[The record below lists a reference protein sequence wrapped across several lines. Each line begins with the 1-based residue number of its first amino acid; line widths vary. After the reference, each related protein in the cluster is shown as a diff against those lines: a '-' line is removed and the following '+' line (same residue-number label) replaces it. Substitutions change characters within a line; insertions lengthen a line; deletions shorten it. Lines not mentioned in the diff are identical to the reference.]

1 MIDFLDITRFANAG
15 FLWLLTLVPIMV
27 GYYIFR
33 SLQGGAAI
41 HISTVAGVGK
51 RTHTVRYY
59 LRHVP
64 FALRC
69 LALALLIFALARPQ
83 NSNSGSLST
92 TEGIDIVLAIDV
104 SGSMLAR
111 DFTPDR
117 ISAAKET
124 AAKFIVDRTNDR
136 MGIVVFAGESFTQ
149 SPLTTDKRALQ
160 TLITQVRSGVID
172 DGTAIGNGIA
182 TAVNR
187 LVESDARSRVV
198 ILLTDGVNNSGQ
210 IAPLTA
216 AEIAKS
222 YGIRIYTIGV
232 GTRGMAPSPAMDMWG
247 RVTFI
252 PAKVE
257 IDDEMLTSIAQMTGG
272 EYFRATDNNS
282 LKEVY
287 ERINA
292 LEKTRIETSEFTHY
306 NELYT
311 WFALAALV
319 LLLLEFVM
327 CRFVLRR
334 IP

>member
-1 MIDFLDITRFANAG
+1 MRFADAG
-15 FLWLLTLVPIMV
+15 LLWLLLIVPLMI

-41 HISTVAGVGK
+41 RISTVAGVGK
-51 RTHTVRYY
+51 RARTVRYY
-59 LRHVP
+59 MRHVP
-64 FALRC
+64 FVLRC
-69 LALALLIFALARPQ
+69 LALILLILALARPQ
-83 NSNSGSLST
+83 NSNYGSLNT
-92 TEGIDIVLAIDV
+92 TEGIDIMLAIDI

-136 MGIVVFAGESFTQ
+136 IGIVVFAGESFTQ
-149 SPLTTDKRALQ
+149 SPLTTDKRTLQ

-172 DGTAIGNGIA
+172 DGTAIGNGLA

-187 LVESDARSRVV
+187 LVESDARSKVI

-232 GTRGMAPSPAMDMWG
+232 GTRGMAPSPAVDMWG
-247 RVTFI
+247 RMTFI
-252 PAKVE
+252 PTKVE
-257 IDDEMLTSIAQMTGG
+257 IDEEMLTNIAGMTGG

-306 NELYT
+306 NELYSR
-311 WFALAALV
+311 FALAALV
-319 LLLLEFVM
+319 LLVLEFIM
-327 CRFVLRR
+327 RRLVLRR